1 MNIKKC
7 ERGHFY
13 NGDKYQTCPHCKEA
27 EQAKD
32 IPQDEEAKPIQGYQI
47 DENMPETIAYGRNAT
62 AGDTVAYIPNDAG
75 MIGELLYQNEDMVP
89 QKQQPVVQ
97 QPVVQQSHVQNLLPV
112 GWLVAV
118 SGLEYGKQYPIFTCD
133 NFIGSSA
140 ENTICIQGDAYVL
153 PEHHCT
159 LSFDIMQQKI
169 VLNLESSTGEISVND
184 VRATESCYLN
194 HKDKIQIG
202 GSVYM
207 LIELCRDGFSWWNTL
222 PVQEQKKTDQINDID
237 LAFLEEQRTGT
248 NLNMEDIRAKMRARH
263 SVAFA
268 PQKMPIL
275 AESNM
280 QDVASMKAG
289 ETSVLM
295 GDGMMDMSDLQETNV
310 LAASTWR
317 CAMCNGLNSEFAK
330 VCMICGAKR
339 V

>member
-1 MNIKKC
+1 MSPLQGGGAGKN
-7 ERGHFY
+7 
-13 NGDKYQTCPHCKEA
+13 
-27 EQAKD
+27 
-32 IPQDEEAKPIQGYQI
+32 IPQDEEAKPVQGYQI

-62 AGDTVAYIPNDAG
+62 AGDTVAYIPTDAG

-222 PVQEQKKTDQINDID
+222 PVQDQK
-237 LAFLEEQRTGT
+237 RR
-248 NLNMEDIRAKMRARH
+248 IRLMI
-263 SVAFA
+263 S
-268 PQKMPIL
+268 IL
-275 AESNM
+275 LFR
-280 QDVASMKAG
+280 K
-289 ETSVLM
+289 
-295 GDGMMDMSDLQETNV
+295 
-310 LAASTWR
+310 
-317 CAMCNGLNSEFAK
+317 NSAQ
-330 VCMICGAKR
+330 VRI
-339 V
+339 

>member
-13 NGDKYQTCPHCKEA
+13 NGDKYQTCPHCKET
-27 EQAKD
+27 AKD
-32 IPQDEEAKPIQGYQI
+32 IPQNEEAKPVQGYQI
-47 DENMPETIAYGRNAT
+47 NKNMPETIAYGSNAT
-62 AGDTVAYIPNDAG
+62 VGDTVAYIPNDAG
-75 MIGELLYQNEDMVP
+75 INGELLYQNEDMDP
-89 QKQQPVVQ
+89 QKQQSVVQ
-97 QPVVQQSHVQNLLPV
+97 QAHVRNLLPV

-118 SGLEYGKQYPIFTCD
+118 SGLEYGRQYPIFTCD

-169 VLNLESSTGEISVND
+169 VLNLESSTGEINVND

-222 PVQEQKKTDQINDID
+222 PMQEQKKTDQINDID
-237 LAFLEEQRTGT
+237 LAFSEEQSTGT

-263 SVAFA
+263 PVAFA
-268 PQKMPIL
+268 PQKIPIL

-280 QDVASMKAG
+280 QDVASMRAG

-295 GDGMMDMSDLQETNV
+295 RDGMMDMSDLQETNV

-317 CAMCNGLNSEFAK
+317 CAMCNGLNSEFAN

>member
-13 NGDKYQTCPHCKEA
+13 NGDKYQTCPHCKET
-27 EQAKD
+27 AKD
-32 IPQDEEAKPIQGYQI
+32 IHQNEEAKPVQGYQI
-47 DENMPETIAYGRNAT
+47 NKNMPETIAYGSNAT
-62 AGDTVAYIPNDAG
+62 VGDTVAYIPNDAG
-75 MIGELLYQNEDMVP
+75 INGELLYQNKDMDP
-89 QKQQPVVQ
+89 QKQQSVVQ
-97 QPVVQQSHVQNLLPV
+97 QAHVRNLLPV

-118 SGLEYGKQYPIFTCD
+118 SGLEYGRQYPIFTCD

-169 VLNLESSTGEISVND
+169 VLNLESSTGEINVND

-222 PVQEQKKTDQINDID
+222 PMQEQKKTDQINDID
-237 LAFLEEQRTGT
+237 LAFSEEQSTGT

-263 SVAFA
+263 PVAFA
-268 PQKMPIL
+268 PQKIPIL

-280 QDVASMKAG
+280 QDVASMRAG

-295 GDGMMDMSDLQETNV
+295 RDGMMDMSDLQETNV

-317 CAMCNGLNSEFAK
+317 CAMCNGLNSEFAN